1 MDEEIKINFSK
12 PMLVLKIRET
22 YKAPYHK
29 NKFITVRK
37 PNCESNAEFKR
48 FMHQFT
54 GNWSSGSYDIQFVLK
69 EGNYIQNTIY
79 STLVRIDIRDGKV
92 VKVWRASPYSRADY
106 PIQAIFKETKKK
118 STKKKIV
125 KKKPAKKAVKKKVL
139 KKKKKP
145 ERGKQKVTKKKPKTK
160 KKPISKTKIAKKKR
174 PIRKPVR
181 RPKKRSVKR
190 KIVKRKPVKKKVTKR
205 WIVKRKPKK
214 KAIKRRR

>member
-37 PNCESNAEFKR
+37 VNCESPAEFKR

-79 STLVRIDIRDGKV
+79 STLVRIDIREGKI
-92 VKVWRASPYSRADY
+92 VKLWKASPYTKTEY
-106 PIQAIFKETKKK
+106 PIWTQIKENKLKIAKKQV
-118 STKKKIV
+118 V
-125 KKKPAKKAVKKKVL
+125 KKKPVKKVIKKKVL

-145 ERGKQKVTKKKPKTK
+145 ERGKQKVIKKKPKLK
-160 KKPISKTKIAKKKR
+160 KKLISKTKIAKKKR
-174 PIRKPVR
+174 PTKKIVRKP
-181 RPKKRSVKR
+181 
-190 KIVKRKPVKKKVTKR
+190 KKKVTKR
-205 WIVKRKPKK
+205 KIIKK
-214 KAIKRRR
+214 KPVKKKQIKRRAIKKKKRRR